1 MFDQARKLRE
11 LAALRGESVQRARVL
26 AVTSGKGGVGKTNLS
41 VGLALTACSLGKRVV
56 ILDGDLGLAN
66 VDVILDVQSRYNLSH
81 VLSGEASI
89 EDALTTG
96 PGGVKVLPGATG
108 LTRMANLSTPEHQLL
123 LRSLEGLEECAD
135 LMIVDTGAGISK
147 RVIEFCLA
155 SDEVLVVT
163 TPEPTAIADAYA
175 MIKVLR
181 QADSAVRLNLIVN
194 MAMTPTEARQVAEK
208 IINVSRRHLNLEVS
222 FAGYVLSDPR
232 VPHAVR
238 RRTPFSLAYPGTQAA
253 SGIRDIARVLG
264 LDSTSNI
271 GGGGFFR
278 RMSSLFRQHLTK
290 PLGEHA

>member
-1 MFDQARKLRE
+1 MFDQAQKLRE
-11 LAALRGESVQRARVL
+11 LAALKDEPVKRARVL

-41 VGLALTACSLGKRVV
+41 VGLALTACAQGQRTV

-89 EDALTTG
+89 EDALTSG
-96 PGGVKVLPGATG
+96 PGGVQVLPGATG
-108 LTRMANLSTPEHQLL
+108 LTRMANLSTPEHQML
-123 LRSLEGLEECAD
+123 LRSLEGLEQCAE
-135 LMIVDTGAGISK
+135 LMIVDTGAGISR

-181 QADSAVRLNLIVN
+181 QAESAIRLNLIVN
-194 MAMTPTEARQVAEK
+194 MATTPTEARQVADK
-208 IINVSRRHLNLEVS
+208 IINVSRRHLNLEVN

-253 SGIRDIARVLG
+253 AGVRDIARVLG
-264 LDSTSNI
+264 LDSRAAVRGS
-271 GGGGFFR
+271 GFFR
-278 RMSSLFRQHLTK
+278 RMSSLFRQR
-290 PLGEHA
+290 LGLQVGEGA